1 MAKAQLMREIEQTSE
16 AFAKHSRRL
25 IASQVL
31 DFLLFLKQ
39 RQADSN
45 HEAQA
50 KQTILERMGGMPK
63 YMLSDGQ
70 LSDGDTRRT
79 ILSERIRQRYQK

>member
-16 AFAKHSRRL
+16 A

-39 RQADSN
+39 RQADAN
-45 HEAQA
+45 HESQAQ
-50 KQTILERMGGMPK
+50 QTILERMGGMPK

-70 LSDGDTRRT
+70 LSDRDTRRT
-79 ILSERIRQRYQK
+79 IIAERIRQRYQK

>member
-16 AFAKHSRRL
+16 A

-39 RQADSN
+39 RQADANRES
-45 HEAQA
+45 QA

-70 LSDGDTRRT
+70 LSDRDARRT
-79 ILSERIRQRYQK
+79 IIAERIRQRYQK